1 MVTVAHVVSGI
12 IQKRPFL
19 EEALVNDIINY
30 AYLADMLKPE
40 IEHTMRKEVN
50 RYAIIMA
57 IRRLS
62 EDLKESFVGQPQPDL
77 SHADITITSGIFEI
91 TAVKSANTLKII
103 PKLYDLINFGSG
115 DFLTV
120 TQGLY
125 EITILSNIKYMDEIL
140 ALFEKKEIKKKST
153 GLSSV
158 IVRIPEKTAE
168 SVGLLYLL
176 TKALGWENINI
187 YEVVSTLTE
196 EIFIISEMD
205 TASAFEA
212 IKSLINR
219 NVANSKK

>member
-40 IEHTMRKEVN
+40 IEHAMRKEVN

-62 EDLKESFVGQPQPDL
+62 ENLKESFVGQPQPDL
-77 SHADITITSGIFEI
+77 SNADTTITSGIFEI

-103 PKLYDLINFGSG
+103 PKLYDLVNFGSG
-115 DFLTV
+115 DFLTI

-125 EITILSNIKYMDEIL
+125 EITILSNIKYMNEML
-140 ALFEKKEIKKKST
+140 SLFEKKEIKKKST

-205 TASAFEA
+205 TAPAFEA

-219 NVANSKK
+219 NVNNSKK